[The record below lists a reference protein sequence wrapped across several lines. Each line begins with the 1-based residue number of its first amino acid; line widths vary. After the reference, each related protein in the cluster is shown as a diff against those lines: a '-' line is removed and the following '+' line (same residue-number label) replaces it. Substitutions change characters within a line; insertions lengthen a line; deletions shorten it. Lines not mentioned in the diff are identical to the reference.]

1 MKSTILDEYLG
12 QLKLPAVRESY
23 PRIESATPEGI
34 AYLSELM
41 AIELS
46 RRQENG
52 IKERITSARFPT
64 MKTFDTFEF
73 ASQPDL
79 PKLKLLEHTEKQ
91 FIEDARNLVL
101 YGPPGTG
108 KTHCLI
114 AIGISACLNGFRTR
128 FVTAAGLLGALID
141 AKRDG
146 TLTKRLRSL
155 DRYHLL
161 LIDELGYIPF
171 EREAT
176 DLLFQVISERY
187 ESKSIALTTN
197 LAFEEW
203 TRIFPDAMAARA
215 VIDRLIHHGSVFEF
229 AGQSHR
235 LKTRGGKL
243 HRPAK
248 R

>member
-1 MKSTILDEYLG
+1 LKSELLEEYLV
-12 QLKLPAVRESY
+12 QLKLPAIRESY
-23 PRIESATPEGI
+23 FRTESATPDRV
-34 AYLSELM
+34 AYLRELM
-41 AIELS
+41 EVEIT

-52 IKERITSARFPT
+52 VKERLASAHFPT

-79 PKLKLLEHTEKQ
+79 PQLKLLEHTEKR
-91 FIEDARNLVL
+91 FVEDARNVVL

-114 AIGISACLNGFRTR
+114 AIGVCACMNGIRTR
-128 FVTAAGLLGALID
+128 FMTAAGLLGMLLD

-146 TLTKRLRSL
+146 LLTKKLRGL
-155 DRYHLL
+155 ERYQLL

-176 DLLFQVISERY
+176 DLLFQVISDRY

-197 LAFEEW
+197 LAFEQW
-203 TRIFPDAMAARA
+203 TQIFPDAMAARA

-229 AGQSHR
+229 TGQSHR
-235 LKTRGGKL
+235 LKTRGGKTV
-243 HRPAK
+243 RTAK